1 LSVFGVQTVRDLYE
15 ELALVRFLLQTESAK
30 FLLLGIRCSNFQ
42 DDDDRSGSNQMN
54 IEKFLES
61 KPSAVQSPPPRHTIN
76 SASMSLL
83 PGREDLDSQSPTA
96 ATTTTTTTRPA
107 KKQPRDSKTASTLA
121 PALSTAVNS
130 STKSISFYLSPRP
143 SYTQERVLTRRSI
156 GSVLYSSF
164 DQTRAFAVGL

>member
-96 ATTTTTTTRPA
+96 ATTTTRPA